1 MGAKALNF
9 DHLRTRT
16 KPLGLYKSG
25 QSARERFGCCFV
37 NSAAAFANQK
47 HHRFIGH
54 VMKGAGDIGVAAF
67 KLMREPGRAQKIKRA
82 INGDGRLAF
91 SGCSGERV
99 NRVIGADRTMGGI
112 KRFEHRAADGC
123 EFQTLIAAVK
133 RCRSQGLRRTRGML
147 GLMRAMGVGICVI
160 MRVIMR
166 VVMPRAVGVVR
177 IAHAPFLARLAREI
191 SREEGEKPWSA

>member
-1 MGAKALNF
+1 MGARALDFYDALTRAKAMRV
-9 DHLRTRT
+9 DETR
-16 KPLGLYKSG
+16 KRAGEG
-25 QSARERFGCCFV
+25 IGRRFID
-37 NSAAAFANQK
+37 AAATFANEK
-47 HHRFIGH
+47 HHRLVVH
-54 VMKGAGDIGVAAF
+54 VMKRAGDIGVAAF